1 VNSLFSSADAD
12 FIVLNDFANR
22 SQSIQSGFRIFEKN
36 NELSTAGSVLDLA
49 KTINDLILTKKEI
62 K

>member
-1 VNSLFSSADAD
+1 VNSLFNSAEAD

-36 NELSTAGSVLDLA
+36 NELSTADSVLDLA